1 MLYCGFGHRINNGQG
16 TAVRLYHPGK
26 EGKNLFRGDILI
38 DGREAEVI
46 EARKVVG
53 TQPEAGAVEAVQ
65 SLDPPPQGTALHA
78 EKIVRPDAFPEQCL
92 RPAQNSFPHPFR
104 LLTVAGAQQHGAAVG
119 AVKATAEGA
128 VDDAGFVHLQIQLS
142 PTTAVLTLAG
152 AIAFSYIAKVVL
164 EKFIICMKERVNHV

>member
-1 MLYCGFGHRINNGQG
+1 MPRAVLYCGFGHRINNGQG

-142 PTTAVLTLAG
+142 PTRLRSVRYRLKALYGLFFYFFQ
-152 AIAFSYIAKVVL
+152 IYL
-164 EKFIICMKERVNHV
+164 

>member
-1 MLYCGFGHRINNGQG
+1 MSSYRLFFLFLPLILLILY
-16 TAVRLYHPGK
+16 
-26 EGKNLFRGDILI
+26 ILI

-142 PTTAVLTLAG
+142 PTRLRSVRYRLKAL
-152 AIAFSYIAKVVL
+152 
-164 EKFIICMKERVNHV
+164 